1 MKGDIDVRDNVLA
14 ELQWEPS
21 INAAEIAV
29 TVKDGVATLSGRV
42 DSYAEKQAAE
52 RVTKR
57 LSMVKAIANEI
68 QVKLPGMSERSD
80 ADIAQAVVD
89 VFEWDTHIPHD
100 RIKVTVQNGWVILEG
115 EVKWQ
120 YEKKFAENAVHNLIG
135 VKGAIN
141 KIIIKPEATPTEI
154 QKKIEAALAR
164 SAVLD
169 AKRMSVSVY
178 EGKVTLSGS
187 ACSWAEREE
196 AEQAAW
202 SSPGVSD
209 VVNNIIVSDK
219 R

>member
-29 TVKDGVATLSGRV
+29 TVNDGVVTLSGRV

-89 VFEWDTHIPHD
+89 VFEWDTHILHD
-100 RIKVTVQNGWVILEG
+100 RIKVTVQDGWVILEG

-141 KIIIKPEATPTEI
+141 KIII
-154 QKKIEAALAR
+154 
-164 SAVLD
+164 
-169 AKRMSVSVY
+169 
-178 EGKVTLSGS
+178 
-187 ACSWAEREE
+187 
-196 AEQAAW
+196 
-202 SSPGVSD
+202 
-209 VVNNIIVSDK
+209 
-219 R
+219 